1 MRQVRSC
8 QVTVNIEPSLL
19 EIVKLNNESTSDYI
33 RSLIVTDLKNKGL
46 LTAEITLK
54 MMLGDDYE
62 TVIAQMKAINNVA

>member
-33 RSLIVTDLKNKGL
+33 RSLIIIDLKNKGL
-46 LTAEITLK
+46 LTAEIQLR

-62 TVIAQMKAINNVA
+62 TVIEQMKALT